1 MNYRHKS
8 ELFLK
13 IAFASGPIDPS
24 SNVYAMVIA
33 ILQASGSGKS
43 RSIMEIGLTTPLL
56 YLCHREDGETG
67 FPRRTP
73 YIIDHLMFRNDQ
85 SLVSDWWIFS
95 RCAAFFCVASTYSSA
110 LLLATLGMDE
120 PSKKKVFSTF
130 VDAQFQPDFWRGFTQ
145 KMEPIEA
152 KIRAL
157 RMSTTGDWTLAEVE

>member
-85 SLVSDWWIFS
+85 SLVSDW
-95 RCAAFFCVASTYSSA
+95 
-110 LLLATLGMDE
+110 
-120 PSKKKVFSTF
+120 
-130 VDAQFQPDFWRGFTQ
+130 
-145 KMEPIEA
+145 
-152 KIRAL
+152 
-157 RMSTTGDWTLAEVE
+157 